1 MIDVWRR
8 CKYYIFTNVHKNI
21 IDYFITLVQMNSD
34 KTTQILETI
43 NQAKAN
49 LQQPAYKPIFFK
61 NALKFDNAKVVTQN
75 MNFEELMD
83 SSIYIIPGT
92 NNIYMNYPI
101 VKLFAY
107 PEIFEHIAANILSK
121 FTKCISE
128 NGRFSVHLNLKS
140 FTISAAHRYKDLI
153 QAFCN
158 HCLHFETPFSDLL
171 TTMYIYH
178 TPGVMDSIS
187 KLFAPFIH
195 PNVRDKIIFLDKNV
209 SDSVLAT
216 IGIV

>member
-1 MIDVWRR
+1 M
-8 CKYYIFTNVHKNI
+8 H
-21 IDYFITLVQMNSD
+21 SE

-49 LQQPAYKPIFFK
+49 IKPPVFKPLFFK
-61 NALKFDNAKVVTQN
+61 NALKFDNAKVATQN

-92 NNIYMNYPI
+92 NNIYMDYPI

-107 PEIFEHIAANILSK
+107 PEIFDHIAANILSK
-121 FTKCISE
+121 FTNCISE

-158 HCLHFETPFSDLL
+158 QCFQFETPFSELL

-195 PNVRDKIIFLDKNV
+195 PNVREKIHFLDKNV
-209 SDSVLAT
+209 SDGVLST
-216 IGIV
+216 IGIDSSKN

>member
-1 MIDVWRR
+1 MRR

-21 IDYFITLVQMNSD
+21 VYYFITLLQMHSE
-34 KTTQILETI
+34 KTNQIIETI
-43 NQAKAN
+43 QQAKAN
-49 LQQPAYKPIFFK
+49 MPQPSYKPIFFK
-61 NALKFDNAKVVTQN
+61 NASKFDAAKVSTQN

-92 NNIYMNYPI
+92 NNIYMDYPI

-107 PEIFEHIAANILSK
+107 PEIFEHIATNILSK

-128 NGRFSVHLNLKS
+128 NGQFSVHLNLKS

-153 QAFCN
+153 RAFCN
-158 HCLHFETPFSDLL
+158 QCLHFETPFSDLL

-178 TPGVMDSIS
+178 TPSVMDQVS

-195 PNVRDKIIFLDKNV
+195 PNVRDKINFLDKNE
-209 SDSVLAT
+209 SDGVLAT

>member
-1 MIDVWRR
+1 MHSE
-8 CKYYIFTNVHKNI
+8 KTNQI
-21 IDYFITLVQMNSD
+21 I
-34 KTTQILETI
+34 ETI
-43 NQAKAN
+43 QQAKAN
-49 LQQPAYKPIFFK
+49 MPQPSYKPIFFK
-61 NALKFDNAKVVTQN
+61 NASKFDAAKVSTQN

-92 NNIYMNYPI
+92 NNIYMDYPI

-107 PEIFEHIAANILSK
+107 PEIFEHIATNILSK

-128 NGRFSVHLNLKS
+128 NGQFSVHLNLKS

-153 QAFCN
+153 RAFCN
-158 HCLHFETPFSDLL
+158 QCLHFETPFSDLL

-178 TPGVMDSIS
+178 TPSVMDQVS

-195 PNVRDKIIFLDKNV
+195 PNVRDKINFLDKNE
-209 SDSVLAT
+209 SDGVLAT